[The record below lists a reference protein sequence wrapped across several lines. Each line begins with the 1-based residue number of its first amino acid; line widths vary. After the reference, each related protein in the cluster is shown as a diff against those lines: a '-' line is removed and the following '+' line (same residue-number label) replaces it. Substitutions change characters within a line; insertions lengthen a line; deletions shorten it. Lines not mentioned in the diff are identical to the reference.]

1 MVLFKYKPTM
11 TIIWVSFWPWSLF
24 LSLFFPRTIQ
34 SEVEQKKKED
44 EVKYVSSL
52 KQKIADF
59 GVEAQQDMDKEN
71 SAANARFQGVKPRG
85 SGKKKRKSK
94 SRSSDSSGGSDDSN
108 DDASGG
114 NREDDNDDDDDDRP
128 PKKNAGRRGKRPRD
142 SKTKPAKNA
151 PKEHCLKL
159 VSVGWVVDW
168 NRSGLE
174 TIFMM
179 LCQHQKYVK
188 LSISCVWPSF
198 GGKKPRGKLLL
209 GNTFTQQQIKI
220 PTMR

>member
-1 MVLFKYKPTM
+1 M
-11 TIIWVSFWPWSLF
+11 
-24 LSLFFPRTIQ
+24 
-34 SEVEQKKKED
+34 EQKKKED

-159 VSVGWVVDW
+159 VSVG
-168 NRSGLE
+168 
-174 TIFMM
+174 
-179 LCQHQKYVK
+179 
-188 LSISCVWPSF
+188 
-198 GGKKPRGKLLL
+198 
-209 GNTFTQQQIKI
+209 
-220 PTMR
+220 